1 MWDERFDRE
10 DYVYGEQPNTFL
22 TEQCQKLEL
31 AANPG
36 PVLCLAEGEGR
47 NAVHLATLGHDV
59 TCVDLSEVG
68 LRKAK
73 LLADKHGVSIN
84 TEKADLA
91 TYETKANFYQAVVM
105 IFAHTP
111 SATRQRSLKQAR
123 KALRPN
129 GYLVL
134 EGYSTAQI
142 GRGTGGPGT
151 ADMMFDER
159 ELRSIFAHDEILLC
173 RAIERD
179 IREGQFH
186 SGIGSVVQ
194 FVARK
199 MAPSS

>member
-22 TEQCQKLEL
+22 TEQWQQLEL
-31 AANPG
+31 AANRG
-36 PVLCLAEGEGR
+36 GVLCLAEGEGR
-47 NAVHLATLGHDV
+47 NAVYLATLGHDV

-68 LRKAK
+68 LKKAK

-111 SATRQRSLKQAR
+111 PAIRRRSLNQAR
-123 KALRPN
+123 KALGRD
-129 GYLVL
+129 GYLIL
-134 EGYSTAQI
+134 EGYSAAQI

-151 ADMMFDER
+151 ADMMFDEQ
-159 ELRSIFAHDEILLC
+159 ELRTVFAHDEILLC
-173 RAIERD
+173 REIKRD
-179 IREGQFH
+179 IREGEFH

-199 MAPSS
+199 VEPSS